1 MVNGRQSIVSF
12 SNQKEMLMSTLA
24 IDKAIEKVPFLADSK
39 NIKKI
44 PLSGGITNLNFKV
57 EADGKSY
64 VIRLAGEGTEQLG
77 IKRDVEYAAN
87 YAAGQLGIAPEVVYF
102 IEPEGYIVTR
112 FVTGK
117 RIMPEDI
124 VKPDYLARVAKK
136 LRLFH
141 RNGPKLKGEFNVFR
155 RVEMLTKV
163 SKSNNAKFPHD
174 WDFIMKK
181 MREAEKALLKDPYI
195 PTPTH
200 NDLLNLNWL
209 DEEVAGDIGE
219 IRLLDWEYAG
229 MGDIFFDLGNFSHHH
244 RLNEDQVDNFL
255 YEYFGEVTD
264 KQYARLRLMWP
275 MSELHEAMWGTTQTG
290 ISKLEEDFQGYAD
303 LWFGRFR
310 QHVTD
315 YRWEDWLKDV
325 SKKSKK

>member
-1 MVNGRQSIVSF
+1 
-12 SNQKEMLMSTLA
+12 MSTLA
-24 IDKAIEKVPFLADSK
+24 IDKAIDKVPFLAGSK

-57 EADGKSY
+57 EADGRSY
-64 VIRLAGEGTEQLG
+64 VIRLAGEGTDQLG

-87 YAAGQLGIAPEVVYF
+87 YAAGQMGIAPEVVYF
-102 IEPEGYIVTR
+102 IEPENYIVTR

-117 RIMPEDI
+117 PIPPDVI
-124 VKPDYLARVAKK
+124 KQPDYLARVAKK

-141 RNGPKLKGEFNVFR
+141 MRGPKLKGEFNVFR

-163 SKSNNAKFPHD
+163 SKRNNAKFPHD
-174 WDFIMKK
+174 WDWIMQK
-181 MREAEKALLKDPYI
+181 MKEVEKALAKDPYT

-209 DEEVAGDIGE
+209 EEEVAGDIGE

-275 MSELHEAMWGTTQTG
+275 MSELHESMWGTTQTG

-303 LWFGRFR
+303 LWFARFR

-315 YRWEDWLKDV
+315 FRWEQWLKEAG
-325 SKKSKK
+325 KKSKG